1 MKDFKLNEFPKIPSG
16 FTPTEAYL
24 EQLNQKILNQIP
36 KEVSQ
41 PSKGKVIRI
50 SKSWIAVAA
59 SLVVLFGWVIWNQNQ
74 TDWLENVPEE
84 QLVLQKKYI
93 HYYDYAELLN
103 EEDMQKLYQD
113 LEIAENEYWQDN
125 QENWY

>member
-24 EQLNQKILNQIP
+24 EQLNQKILNQLP

-41 PSKGKVIRI
+41 PKKSKVIRI
-50 SKSWIAVAA
+50 SKPWIAVAA

-74 TDWLENVPEE
+74 TDWLENVPAE
-84 QLVLQKKYI
+84 QLVLQKKYT

-103 EEDMQKLYQD
+103 EEDMVKLYQD
-113 LEIAENEYWQDN
+113 LEIDENEYWQDN
-125 QENWY
+125 QEYWY

>member
-1 MKDFKLNEFPKIPSG
+1 MKDFKLNEIPKISSG
-16 FTPTEAYL
+16 FTPTDIYL

-41 PSKGKVIRI
+41 PKKGILIRI
-50 SKSWIAVAA
+50 SKPWIAVAA
-59 SLVVLFGWVIWNQNQ
+59 SLVILFGWVIWNQNQ
-74 TDWLENVPEE
+74 TDWLENVPAE

-113 LEIAENEYWQDN
+113 LEIDESGYWQDT
-125 QENWY
+125 QEYWY

>member
-1 MKDFKLNEFPKIPSG
+1 MKDFKLNEFPKISSG
-16 FTPTEAYL
+16 FTPTDTYL
-24 EQLNQKILNQIP
+24 EQLNQKILNQLP
-36 KEVSQ
+36 KEKSQ

-84 QLVLQKKYI
+84 QLVLQKKYT

-103 EEDMQKLYQD
+103 EEDMVKLYQD
-113 LEIAENEYWQDN
+113 LKIDENEYWQDN
-125 QENWY
+125 QEYWY

>member
-1 MKDFKLNEFPKIPSG
+1 MKDFKLNEFPRISSG

-41 PSKGKVIRI
+41 PKKGKVIRI
-50 SKSWIAVAA
+50 SKPWIAVAA

-74 TDWLENVPEE
+74 TDWLENVPAE

>member
-1 MKDFKLNEFPKIPSG
+1 MKDFKLNEFPKISSG

-24 EQLNQKILNQIP
+24 EQLNQKILNQLP
-36 KEVSQ
+36 KEPSK

-50 SKSWIAVAA
+50 SKQWIAVAA

-74 TDWLENVPEE
+74 TDWLENVPTE
-84 QLVLQKKYI
+84 QLVLQKKYT

-103 EEDMQKLYQD
+103 EEDMVKLYQD
-113 LEIAENEYWQDN
+113 LEIDENEYWQDN
-125 QENWY
+125 QEYWY